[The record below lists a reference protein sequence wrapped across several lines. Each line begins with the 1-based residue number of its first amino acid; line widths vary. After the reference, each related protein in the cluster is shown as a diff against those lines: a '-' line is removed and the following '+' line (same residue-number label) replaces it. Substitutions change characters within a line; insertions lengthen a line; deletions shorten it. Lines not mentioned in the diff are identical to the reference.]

1 MSTILICGLSSQ
13 GKVRRIAE
21 VFSDLLPSSAAVEVA
36 KTPDLKIW
44 MQSYLGTSGIFTE
57 AS

>member
-1 MSTILICGLSSQ
+1 MWIIISEYKI
-13 GKVRRIAE
+13 RRIAE
-21 VFSDLLPSSAAVEVA
+21 VFSDLLPSSTAVKVA

>member
-1 MSTILICGLSSQ
+1 MWIIISEYKS
-13 GKVRRIAE
+13 RRIAE
-21 VFSDLLPSSAAVEVA
+21 VFSDLLPSSTAVKVA

-44 MQSYLGTSGIFTE
+44 MQLYLGTSGIFTE

>member
-1 MSTILICGLSSQ
+1 M
-13 GKVRRIAE
+13 
-21 VFSDLLPSSAAVEVA
+21 FSDLLPSSMAVKVA

-44 MQSYLGTSGIFTE
+44 LQSYLGTSGIFTE